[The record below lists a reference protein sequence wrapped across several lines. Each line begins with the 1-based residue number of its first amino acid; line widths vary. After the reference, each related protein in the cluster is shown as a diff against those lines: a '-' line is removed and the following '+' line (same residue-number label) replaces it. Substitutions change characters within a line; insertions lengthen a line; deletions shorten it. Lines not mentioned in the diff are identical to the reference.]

1 MGKVHTSK
9 QHVKTSHRKAPK
21 SENTY
26 LKSLVELY
34 SYLARRT
41 DAEFNKKVRRALNF
55 SKINRPPVSVGK
67 ISQALKKEEN
77 AGKIVVVVGTVTD
90 DITLLEFPQATIA
103 ALRVTATA
111 RAKIL
116 KAGGEIL
123 TLDQLA
129 LKAPQGENTLLL
141 AGSRTAREACR
152 HFGFGPHQKK
162 APRILSTGRKFEKAR
177 GRRQSRAFKV

>member
-1 MGKVHTSK
+1 M
-9 QHVKTSHRKAPK
+9 
-21 SENTY
+21 
-26 LKSLVELY
+26 
-34 SYLARRT
+34 
-41 DAEFNKKVRRALNF
+41 NF

-67 ISQALKKEEN
+67 ISHALKKEEN

-103 ALRVTATA
+103 ALRVTASA

-129 LKAPQGENTLLL
+129 LKAPQGENAFLL

>member
-1 MGKVHTSK
+1 M
-9 QHVKTSHRKAPK
+9 
-21 SENTY
+21 
-26 LKSLVELY
+26 
-34 SYLARRT
+34 
-41 DAEFNKKVRRALNF
+41 
-55 SKINRPPVSVGK
+55 
-67 ISQALKKEEN
+67 
-77 AGKIVVVVGTVTD
+77 
-90 DITLLEFPQATIA
+90 LEFPQATIA